1 MASFIALQDNGNS
14 YVASKLRNRITVPSS
29 GSSHKSQYILLMELK
44 IIKNYSG
51 YQSIWS
57 MVDAENNA
65 CGTLAIKIRNGSPI
79 TSFPSATTEISWLNL
94 KKGSSTQSPPILIA
108 TKEEFD
114 IDTDN
119 PYIIIKLYFQPN
131 RTFFTA
137 IFSIIQENYSCQ
149 ILQKI
154 AYPTEASY
162 ADNYQGTLLCT
173 SNVITDNY
181 NTYTNAD
188 SATKLYTARAIGI
201 TGGATGTATSFD
213 GSKNINIPIT
223 SISPN
228 YLGEGY
234 TTKRFMLQT
243 SAEAAGVVI
252 PYLYNDLA
260 HLLKKGGSVDVY
272 YDNTLAS
279 TNLISAF
286 NDGFTYWSKNVSGL
300 NSITIEI
307 TLHTTFTYTNVFWI
321 DCTSKTYRAKNI
333 KVEIMNSNTALYPN
347 DVWAT
352 KANIT
357 NHSESGYYLQ
367 LSHTPVGADNAGG
380 GFNKIRVTFSNFN
393 SATFR
398 LGNIGLLARNGNGIG
413 EVCLSRGGADMYGSI
428 TCFKDKTYNLGS
440 TDKRWNY
447 IYTHNINGLP
457 SGRYLA
463 LRNYLDNSN
472 FLNPVNSKGSTSYT
486 GVTYTIDRWKAN
498 RDYSKLTITNEGVE
512 FANTLA
518 ETETDY
524 ATFNQYLE
532 DSVYNILKGKDITLI
547 AEDTFGNKK
556 HLTCQLPVEKP
567 AAGTEIVGSSSTNFR
582 ITIGISPSNFLFVS
596 IQIPPGKSQKFRNVA
611 LYEGKYDLASIYP
624 TYHPKEYSQELLECQ
639 RYMYWIKSINTAT
652 QHIGMGISSNSTT
665 TYAGIKLPTSMR
677 IQPTIY
683 FENLEIWDGA
693 NHVNVTGVEYYTIS
707 QQKDFCTLKITTGS
721 SLTAKQSAILSTRAL
736 SDTITNSYIL
746 FDANLY

>member
-14 YVASKLRNRITVPSS
+14 YVASKLRNRITVASS
-29 GSSHKSQYILLMELK
+29 QSTHKDQYILLMELK
-44 IIKNYSG
+44 ITGTYQGYSG
-51 YQSIWS
+51 IWS
-57 MVDAENNA
+57 MIDTENNT
-65 CGTLAIKIRNGSPI
+65 CGTLAIKIRNGNPI

-94 KKGSSTQSPPILIA
+94 KKGSAAMSAPIITA
-108 TKEEFD
+108 TKEEFN
-114 IDTDN
+114 IDADS
-119 PYIIIKLYFQPN
+119 PYIIIKLYFQPK
-131 RTFFTA
+131 RTFVTA
-137 IFSIIQENYSCQ
+137 LFSIIQESYDCQ

-154 AYPTEASY
+154 AYPTSTSY
-162 ADNYQGTLLCT
+162 VDNYQGTLLCT

-188 SATKLYTARAIGI
+188 SATKLQTAKTIGI

-272 YDNTLAS
+272 YDDVLAS

-333 KVEIMNSNTALYPN
+333 KVEIMNSNTALYPD

-367 LSHTPVGADNAGG
+367 LSHTPVGADNMGG

-447 IYTHNINGLP
+447 IYTHNINGLS
-457 SGRYLA
+457 SGRYLTP
-463 LRNYLDNSN
+463 RNYLDNSN
-472 FLNPVNSKGSTSYT
+472 FLNPVNQKGSTSYT
-486 GVTYTIDRWKAN
+486 GVMYTIDRWKAN
-498 RDYSKLTITNEGVE
+498 KDYSKLTITNEGVE

-518 ETETDY
+518 ETETSY

-532 DSVYNILKGKDITLI
+532 DSVYDMLKGKDITLI
-547 AEDTFGNKK
+547 FEDALGNKN
-556 HLTCQLPVEKP
+556 HLTYQLPTEKP
-567 AAGTEIVGSSSTNFR
+567 AASTLFTTFTSNSNIKFK
-582 ITIGISPSNFLFVS
+582 ISIGISGSNLFYIS
-596 IQIPPGKSQKFRNVA
+596 IQIPPGKSQIFKNIA

-652 QHIGMGISSNSTT
+652 QHIAMGISSNSTT

-683 FENLEIWDGA
+683 FGNLEIWNGA

-707 QQKDFCTLKITTGS
+707 QQNDFCTLKITTGS
-721 SLTAKQSAILSTRAL
+721 SLTAKQPAILSTTTAE
-736 SDTITNSYIL
+736 TSYIL
-746 FDANLY
+746 FDANLS